1 MDRIVC
7 LDARYQVD
15 HHPSDLAPVI
25 DLLRELLTLLGDRA
39 RHDHEHV
46 ALASYLISRAD
57 PDRPD
62 LPEAEARL
70 ATGELADF
78 YAGIDVQTFPPRVC
92 VGRNR
97 VTGLSYAGGCHRPAC
112 RDLEDVDPGWSMT
125 PCPADVPL
133 RAALELCPRSAIV
146 SEGVIAADGPTGGI
160 VADEELMAPDRL
172 ELPFGF
178 VSSSTGWLWSDRLD
192 APVVRARVLRAAAES
207 RL

>member
-1 MDRIVC
+1 M
-7 LDARYQVD
+7 
-15 HHPSDLAPVI
+15 
-25 DLLRELLTLLGDRA
+25 
-39 RHDHEHV
+39 
-46 ALASYLISRAD
+46 ALANYLISRAD

-97 VTGLSYAGGCHRPAC
+97 VTGLSYAGELSPA
-112 RDLEDVDPGWSMT
+112 RLEALEDIDPGSSMA
-125 PCPADVPL
+125 PCPTDVPL
-133 RAALELCPRSAIV
+133 RAALKLCPRSVIV

-178 VSSSTGWLWSDRLD
+178 VSSSTSWLWSDRLD